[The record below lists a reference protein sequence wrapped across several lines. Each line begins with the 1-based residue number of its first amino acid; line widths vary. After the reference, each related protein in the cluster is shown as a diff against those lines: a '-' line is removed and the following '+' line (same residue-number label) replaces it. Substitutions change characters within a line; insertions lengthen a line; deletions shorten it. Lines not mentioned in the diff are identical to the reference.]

1 MVVGSLAVGC
11 ATTATSDADPAAA
24 PATTEAAAAD
34 AVAEEEFIAQES
46 DFVNLAD
53 MTPVRG
59 FFISHPGGKLEEAL
73 EVANDPEGG
82 TYPVGTIIQLIPQE
96 AMVKRGAGFDPAAN
110 DWEFFELDV
119 SGEGTVIHQRGRGE
133 IESRFGVGS
142 CSSCHA
148 MAGTKFDFVC
158 EDTHG
163 CDPLPVPDDLI
174 LGLQDGDPR
183 PRS

>member
-11 ATTATSDADPAAA
+11 ATNSSDSSDDTRSTSSKAS
-24 PATTEAAAAD
+24 TEEF
-34 AVAEEEFIAQES
+34 VAEVD
-46 DFVNLAD
+46 DFVNLAA

-59 FFISHPGGKLEEAL
+59 FFISHPGGKLDEA
-73 EVANDPEGG
+73 VAVAESADGG

-96 AMVKRGAGFDPAAN
+96 AMVKRGGGFDPAAN

-119 SGEGTVIHQRGRGE
+119 SAAGTEIHQRGRGE

-142 CSSCHA
+142 CSSCHSQ
-148 MAGTKFDFVC
+148 AGDQFDLVC

-163 CDPLPVPDDLI
+163 CEPLPVSDDII
-174 LGLQDGDPR
+174 LGLQEGDPR
-183 PRS
+183 PPL